1 MFITHLTLFFLFLS
15 SWLTPL
21 LLLLDTH
28 EKMAVTTKRKQLHDK
43 VEILVL
49 LNPLT
54 TRSD

>member
-1 MFITHLTLFFLFLS
+1 MFITQPTLFFLFLS
-15 SWLTPL
+15 RWLTPL

-54 TRSD
+54 PGGD